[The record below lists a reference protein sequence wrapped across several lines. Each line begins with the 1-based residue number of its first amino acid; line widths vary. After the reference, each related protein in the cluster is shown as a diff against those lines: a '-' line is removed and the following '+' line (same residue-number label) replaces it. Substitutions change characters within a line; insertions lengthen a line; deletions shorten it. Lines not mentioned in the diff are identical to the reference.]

1 MEKGLEAKQVCE
13 GLCSTAMMSSFEKG
27 KHVPDTLLFEY
38 MMERMGVSPELFSMM
53 ISKEELAYY
62 EWRNQ
67 VRETIAYGEWEK
79 LEQLLASSIVREKY
93 CSNDIEQQFFLYVSA
108 ICCGINKKYHEAGAM
123 LEKAASKTIPN
134 MDKIVHEKILLS
146 DMELHIVML
155 HLYYGVKSGDL
166 PLDRGL
172 KDFESLESYVYNRRM
187 DPTKQAKSYSKLVC
201 MGLDIFQQ
209 DMTEDLQRTIC
220 EKAIELLK
228 ESLTFYDITTLLER
242 YIYLLKKHNCP
253 EVNFYLKQY
262 EVFKD
267 ILETEKMDVS
277 FHPEQFVSSMPK
289 YYMLHEYL
297 SSHRINHNLTQEE
310 VSESI
315 CEPET
320 YSRVE
325 SGKRKPSRKNFHAM
339 AQKLDINWCYYR
351 GELDTADL
359 EIFELRR
366 RQRVANIKGRRQEC
380 LDILAEMEKRLDM
393 TSVINIQY
401 IKSNEYVAE
410 YRMGRLSAEEAYM
423 HLKQLLELTQMENR
437 DTSRLVYYSQTELEI
452 IGHIAQILRRM
463 NRTEEAIVLTETV
476 IRQMLNS
483 RIHMKQQ
490 WNGFALILRAL
501 SGLYFEM
508 QEYEKAIRTAKYVQN
523 ESVRRREAN
532 SIPETL
538 DAVADCLE
546 HIGKQYSEEYK
557 KLYRYTYYVADFFAI
572 DYAIRFAKKYYEE
585 NFNSE
590 MVWY

>member
-1 MEKGLEAKQVCE
+1 MIRITLGEMLRRFRMEKGLEAKQVCE

-27 KHVPDTLLFEY
+27 ERVPDTLLFEY

-67 VRETIAYGEWEK
+67 VRETITYGEWEK
-79 LEQLLASSIVREKY
+79 LEQLLTSSIVWEKY

-108 ICCGINKKYHEAGAM
+108 ICCGINKKYHEAGTM

-172 KDFESLESYVYNRRM
+172 KDFESLESYVYNRGM
-187 DPTKQAKSYSKLVC
+187 ESTKQAKSYSKLIC

-297 SSHRINHNLTQEE
+297 SSHRINHKLTQEE

-359 EIFELRR
+359 EMFELRT

-380 LDILAEMEKRLDM
+380 LDILAEMEKRLD
-393 TSVINIQY
+393 
-401 IKSNEYVAE
+401 KSQS
-410 YRMGRLSAEEAYM
+410 MF
-423 HLKQLLELTQMENR
+423 K
-437 DTSRLVYYSQTELEI
+437 
-452 IGHIAQILRRM
+452 
-463 NRTEEAIVLTETV
+463 
-476 IRQMLNS
+476 
-483 RIHMKQQ
+483 MK
-490 WNGFALILRAL
+490 A
-501 SGLYFEM
+501 
-508 QEYEKAIRTAKYVQN
+508 
-523 ESVRRREAN
+523 
-532 SIPETL
+532 
-538 DAVADCLE
+538 
-546 HIGKQYSEEYK
+546 
-557 KLYRYTYYVADFFAI
+557 
-572 DYAIRFAKKYYEE
+572 
-585 NFNSE
+585 
-590 MVWY
+590 